1 MRKFRGRLTRGEQ
14 TIDVTGGISTQGIG
28 FIDVPSGVSG
38 IAIGEASLEL
48 ERGETSQ
55 VMISVGH
62 QEWDAVSFTPYF

>member
-14 TIDVTGGISTQGIG
+14 TIDVTGGISVQGIG

-48 ERGETSQ
+48 EHGETGQ
-55 VMISVGH
+55 IMISTCERPSDV
-62 QEWDAVSFTPYF
+62 VSFKPHF